1 MELLIQGFGII
12 GIISGVGAYQSNH
25 HKRILTLRIT
35 NELCF
40 AIQYVLLGSIAACI
54 VNLVVCVRNVAFR
67 SYIQKGKCTKGLI
80 ILFTLLFILITAM
93 NWPGPSGFIIIATK
107 ALSTIAFGSHDPKQ
121 LRLLNLGSCFLWLA
135 FNLVI
140 SSYAGAFC
148 EILSAISILGAIIR
162 FDLLPTFHFK
172 QRFLHRGTVNATR
185 KV

>member
-25 HKRILTLRIT
+25 HKRILTLRII

-93 NWPGPSGFIIIATK
+93 NWPGPSGFII
-107 ALSTIAFGSHDPKQ
+107 
-121 LRLLNLGSCFLWLA
+121 
-135 FNLVI
+135 
-140 SSYAGAFC
+140 
-148 EILSAISILGAIIR
+148 
-162 FDLLPTFHFK
+162 
-172 QRFLHRGTVNATR
+172 
-185 KV
+185 